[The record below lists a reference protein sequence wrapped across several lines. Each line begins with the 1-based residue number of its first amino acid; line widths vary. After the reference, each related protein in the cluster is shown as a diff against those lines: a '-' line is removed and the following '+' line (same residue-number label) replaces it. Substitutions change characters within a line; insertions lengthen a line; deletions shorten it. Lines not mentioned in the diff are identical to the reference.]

1 MIYTFASSI
10 VRQQKPFWGSQLVE
24 SIVDLR
30 CNGSARLSWHFWT
43 GAVAKVAARGRA
55 GGAQAS
61 GDGGATKRFAGRTRK
76 PGRTGAA
83 DQQRDRAE
91 TRRRPK
97 VAGRGRVRSLPRVIG
112 IQSEK
117 AEVPAT

>member
-43 GAVAKVAARGRA
+43 GAVAKVAARDRA
-55 GGAQAS
+55 GGRRRAATVALPSDSLVERESRGGLEQRISS
-61 GDGGATKRFAGRTRK
+61 GIVLRAGGVPKW
-76 PGRTGAA
+76 
-83 DQQRDRAE
+83 RAE
-91 TRRRPK
+91 GGCDLCL
-97 VAGRGRVRSLPRVIG
+97 AL
-112 IQSEK
+112 
-117 AEVPAT
+117 